1 VRGGLFVNRV
11 TVLVLHLCSLE
22 HLIAFSL
29 LACVFVIAWLAVDFR
44 LVEVRIEV
52 ARIRPVAHIHR
63 ESGMAYF
70 GKARDKKSHDY
81 DVGDKAKSHPV
92 RLSGAFRRVNGKLGL
107 RKFADY
113 RP

>member
-1 VRGGLFVNRV
+1 
-11 TVLVLHLCSLE
+11 
-22 HLIAFSL
+22 
-29 LACVFVIAWLAVDFR
+29 
-44 LVEVRIEV
+44 
-52 ARIRPVAHIHR
+52 
-63 ESGMAYF
+63 MAYF

-81 DVGDKAKSHPV
+81 DVGDKAKSHSV